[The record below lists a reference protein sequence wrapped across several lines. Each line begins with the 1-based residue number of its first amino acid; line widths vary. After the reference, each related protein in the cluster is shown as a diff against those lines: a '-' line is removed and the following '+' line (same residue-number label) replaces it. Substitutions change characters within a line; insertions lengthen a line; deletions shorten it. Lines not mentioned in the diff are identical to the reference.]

1 MKTIP
6 FKNYVILS
14 VIFIVTLGLLF
25 YFINIYNLKEE
36 YLSSTNVRLAFL
48 KEINESDLDNYVSE
62 NPEFILYISNSDD
75 DKYKN
80 LENKLKKYR
89 KEDYMENVIY
99 LNSKELKNNFV
110 DKLNKYTSDKMD
122 NIPNLLVFSEG
133 KIIKIMYFTED
144 TNVDSLISIFG
155 EYYD

>member
-25 YFINIYNLKEE
+25 YFINNYNLKEE

-62 NPEFILYISNSDD
+62 NPEFILYI
-75 DKYKN
+75 
-80 LENKLKKYR
+80 
-89 KEDYMENVIY
+89 
-99 LNSKELKNNFV
+99 
-110 DKLNKYTSDKMD
+110 
-122 NIPNLLVFSEG
+122 
-133 KIIKIMYFTED
+133 
-144 TNVDSLISIFG
+144 
-155 EYYD
+155 